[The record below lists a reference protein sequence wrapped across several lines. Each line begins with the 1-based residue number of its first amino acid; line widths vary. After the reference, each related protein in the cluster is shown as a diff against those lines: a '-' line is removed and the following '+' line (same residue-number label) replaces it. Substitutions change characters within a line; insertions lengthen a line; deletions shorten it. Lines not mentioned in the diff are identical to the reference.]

1 MNLAKSVSQL
11 KKISSDIASGNI
23 RVSEPW
29 QGADVEIRNNLP
41 KVLTDSFYPAPR
53 FVITEHVGQLSWL
66 FENLRDAFNNLEG
79 YGFWKEEFFGRLGNA
94 ATRYLS
100 RQPNAKVEKILLAV
114 MHEAFCIAEEM
125 EGGNFTVL
133 PVTIGNEIYDDLF
146 KEIEAEGLADQSE
159 VDNFI
164 KSLGIEA

>member
-1 MNLAKSVSQL
+1 MNLAKSVPQL

-133 PVTIGNEIYDDLF
+133 PVTIDNEIYDDLF
-146 KEIEAEGLADQSE
+146 KELEAEGLADQSE

>member
-1 MNLAKSVSQL
+1 MKLSKSVKLLEILSSEIVL
-11 KKISSDIASGNI
+11 GKISIAD
-23 RVSEPW
+23 PW
-29 QGADVEIRNNLP
+29 RGADVEIRDNLP
-41 KVLTDSFYPAPR
+41 AVSADSFYPTPR

-66 FENLRDAFNNLEG
+66 FENVRDAFRNLEG

-100 RQPNAKVEKILLAV
+100 RQPDVRVEKLLLAV
-114 MHEAFCIAEEM
+114 IHEAFCIAEEM

-146 KEIEAEGLADQSE
+146 KEIETEGLADQSE

-164 KSLGIEA
+164 KSLGIDA